1 MGARSTGGSLL
12 VRVASA
18 AVAGLWAVAGAACS
32 DGDAGTDG
40 TAPGNGSTS
49 SSTLSFE
56 QRDAA
61 FRLTSAATGI
71 NLVASEVGLRSVRGQ
86 GGGYCRD
93 TAPGE
98 LEPHRAALGAAAD
111 ADVRRAAE
119 VALASL
125 AKAIE
130 VCAGGG
136 DGAAVQQAI
145 DAYNA
150 DYERLSE
157 RIEAAGP

>member
-1 MGARSTGGSLL
+1 MTGGWRL

-18 AVAGLWAVAGAACS
+18 VVAGLCVVAGAACS
-32 DGDAGTDG
+32 DGDAGPDDG
-40 TAPGNGSTS
+40 APGNGSTS
-49 SSTLSFE
+49 SSTASFE

-61 FRLTSAATGI
+61 FRLNSAATGM

-86 GGGYCRD
+86 GAGYCRD

-111 ADVRRAAE
+111 AEVRKAAE

-125 AKAIE
+125 AKAIDA
-130 VCAGGG
+130 CAGGG
-136 DGAAVQQAI
+136 DAQAVQEAI
-145 DAYNA
+145 EAYNA
-150 DYERLSE
+150 EFERLSE
-157 RIEAAGP
+157 RIDAAGP